1 MEQSEL
7 EYLGIAFSN
16 ELSKHTYRA
25 EDLDYSL
32 FERQIPILQS
42 LATISNTGVSVF
54 DISKKEHLFYS
65 PNFGVLLGYDL
76 NEIMEQGQE
85 FLDEKIFPDD
95 YIKLVKNGILLF
107 KLYDQFSEDERS
119 NYKLINEYRVLNSEN
134 IYVRVIEQHQ
144 SLQLDARGNMWLS
157 MSTIDISPNQD
168 SNDGFKSQLLNFR
181 TGKIISFQDDIKILS
196 EDISLG
202 LTKREKQ
209 ILQLVKDG
217 LLSKEIS
224 DKLSISVHTVNTHRQ
239 RFLEKLGANNSMEAV
254 VFASKLGLL

>member
-1 MEQSEL
+1 MNISNL
-7 EYLGIAFSN
+7 EYLAEAFSN

-32 FERQIPILQS
+32 FEKQIPILQS
-42 LATISNTGVSVF
+42 LATISNSGVSVF
-54 DISKKEHLFYS
+54 DVSKREHLFYS

-76 NEIMEQGQE
+76 KEIMEQGQQI
-85 FLDEKIFPDD
+85 LDEKIFPDD
-95 YIKLVKNGILLF
+95 YVSLMKNGILLF
-107 KLYDQFSEDERS
+107 KLFDKFSEDEKT
-119 NYKLINEYRVLNSEN
+119 NYKFINEYRMLNAEN
-134 IYVRVIEQHQ
+134 QYVRIIEQHQ

-157 MSTIDISPNQD
+157 MSTVDISPNQD

-181 TGKIISFQDDIKILS
+181 TGKIIPFQDDIKTHS

-202 LTKREKQ
+202 LTKREIQ

-217 LLSKEIS
+217 YLSKEIS